1 MLVKN
6 EMTKNIEFVNPKT
19 SLKEAAQK
27 MKNFDIGVLP
37 ICENDL
43 LLGILT
49 DRDITIRSTA
59 FGKDPNTTSV
69 EEIMT
74 SGVEWCFEDDN
85 VEEVAAKME
94 RKKIRRLPVI
104 NRDKKLVGILSI
116 GDLVTRGS
124 RGVACEVLEKVSK

>member
-19 SLKEAAQK
+19 SLKEAAEK
-27 MKNFDIGVLP
+27 MKNLDIGVLP

-74 SGVEWCFEDDN
+74 PGVEWCFEDDN
-85 VEEVAAKME
+85 VEEVATKME

-124 RGVACEVLEKVSK
+124 RNVACEVLEKVSK

>member
-27 MKNFDIGVLP
+27 MKNLDIGVLP